1 MKFQCPLIVVENMER
16 SRTFYE
22 EVLGQKV
29 VMDFGENIMFS
40 GDFSLQTKD
49 SWQGFIGEYES
60 TIMFRS
66 NNFELY
72 FEEKKFD
79 EFLEKLKT
87 LQVELLHPVKEYPW
101 GQHVVRFF
109 DPDHHII
116 EVGESMVSVVKR
128 FAEEGLTVD
137 EIAER
142 TQHPIDFIEKA
153 LKEKFQKK
161 LVAVKC

>member
-1 MKFQCPLIVVENMER
+1 M
-16 SRTFYE
+16 
-22 EVLGQKV
+22 
-29 VMDFGENIMFS
+29 
-40 GDFSLQTKD
+40 
-49 SWQGFIGEYES
+49 
-60 TIMFRS
+60 
-66 NNFELY
+66 
-72 FEEKKFD
+72 
-79 EFLEKLKT
+79 
-87 LQVELLHPVKEYPW
+87 KEYPW